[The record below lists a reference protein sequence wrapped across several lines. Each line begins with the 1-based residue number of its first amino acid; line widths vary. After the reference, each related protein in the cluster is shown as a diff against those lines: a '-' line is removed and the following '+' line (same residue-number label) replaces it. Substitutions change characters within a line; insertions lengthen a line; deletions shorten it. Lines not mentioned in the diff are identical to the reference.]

1 MNVSKNRALSH
12 RCHSHRRMHIHRYTD
27 QKSYWFI
34 VTRLCFIRK
43 NDANSAPFVRME
55 PLNSLCHH
63 LLLFAAREDGQQRL
77 LARQRNPVRIG
88 DGGGLHPDLLL
99 VYQQTEAIEV
109 RTVYHGLT
117 SSTYFKFLLFTFLWV
132 VLRFILSFDGING
145 NKQLSLML
153 LDLLYPCIVSSFLI
167 LSRHYIVVGF

>member
-1 MNVSKNRALSH
+1 M
-12 RCHSHRRMHIHRYTD
+12 
-27 QKSYWFI
+27 
-34 VTRLCFIRK
+34 
-43 NDANSAPFVRME
+43 
-55 PLNSLCHH
+55 
-63 LLLFAAREDGQQRL
+63 
-77 LARQRNPVRIG
+77 
-88 DGGGLHPDLLL
+88 LL

-167 LSRHYIVVGF
+167 LSRYYIVVGF

>member
-1 MNVSKNRALSH
+1 MGSNVYSLVNAILFGLVMVEVSIQVRAVHYS
-12 RCHSHRRMHIHRYTD
+12 
-27 QKSYWFI
+27 
-34 VTRLCFIRK
+34 
-43 NDANSAPFVRME
+43 
-55 PLNSLCHH
+55 
-63 LLLFAAREDGQQRL
+63 
-77 LARQRNPVRIG
+77 
-88 DGGGLHPDLLL
+88 
-99 VYQQTEAIEV
+99 
-109 RTVYHGLT
+109 LT